1 MNAVDQ
7 IVAGNE
13 PAVPATATAAG
24 TATAMPVTSSGVK
37 VEDDRNGWQKDNANG
52 GGTDSGTGAGTG
64 AGNCTGNNKG

>member
-52 GGTDSGTGAGTG
+52 TDAGTG
-64 AGNCTGNNKG
+64 TGNDKG